1 MLSINMNLVG
11 TILNLIIL
19 YALLKRFLIGP
30 VTAIMDERRA
40 LIEDS
45 MANARTREAESEA
58 LKRRYEERL
67 KAADGEAARI
77 LEEARKQAKAEEE
90 RMMRDAGNQ
99 ARQVLEEARAAA
111 ERERE
116 DALSGARAQIGELA
130 VLAARKLLSGGDA
143 GADGKCYDE
152 FLSSREL
159 SISEPSRSV
168 SREPVK

>member
-1 MLSINMNLVG
+1 MLSINMNLVW

-99 ARQVLEEARAAA
+99 ARKVLEEARAAA
-111 ERERE
+111 DRERE

-130 VLAARKLLSGGDA
+130 VLAA
-143 GADGKCYDE
+143 GKCYDE

-159 SISEPSRSV
+159 TISEPSRSV